1 MIHCADQGGKTG
13 VARQKRNVTK
23 MESSYTKKYDAY
35 TERQR
40 KKQKRLFRRLILFA
54 AFAVVLLGLMI
65 AFHIH
70 QRGVYT
76 AKQSEYKEKQEELA
90 GLQKKE
96 EELKEEIELLNDKS
110 YVLEIAR
117 TNYFYSKDGETIFKI
132 TEEEPSY

>member
-1 MIHCADQGGKTG
+1 M
-13 VARQKRNVTK
+13 ARQKRNVTK

>member
-1 MIHCADQGGKTG
+1 M
-13 VARQKRNVTK
+13 ARKKRNVTK
-23 MESSYTKKYDAY
+23 MESSYTRQYDAY

-54 AFAVVLLGLMI
+54 AFAVVLLGLMTGY
-65 AFHIH
+65 HIH
-70 QRGVYT
+70 QRGVY
-76 AKQSEYKEKQEELA
+76 AQKQTEYKEKQEELA
-90 GLQKKE
+90 SLQDKE
-96 EELKEEIELLNDKS
+96 KDLKEEIELLNDKS

>member
-1 MIHCADQGGKTG
+1 M
-13 VARQKRNVTK
+13 ARKKRNVTK
-23 MESSYTKKYDAY
+23 MESSYTRQYDAHA
-35 TERQR
+35 ERQR

-65 AFHIH
+65 GYHVH
-70 QRGVYT
+70 QRGVYA
-76 AKQSEYKEKQEELA
+76 AKQTEYKEKQEELA
-90 GLQKKE
+90 SLQKKE
-96 EELKEEIELLNDKS
+96 EDLKEEIELLNDKS